1 MDLTVGPPIEEG
13 FYYDCFMGDK
23 TLHPDE
29 LPVIENKMHEAVK
42 AKYPFQRIVV
52 SRQEALGMFQENKF
66 KVDSHSALAQL
77 SQSNLD

>member
-29 LPVIENKMHEAVK
+29 LLLLENRMMDAIK
-42 AKYPFQRIVV
+42 AKHPLQRIVV
-52 SRQEALGMFQENKF
+52 SRQEALAMFQENKF
-66 KVDSHSALAQL
+66 KVRSML
-77 SQSNLD
+77 SFFKHG